1 MALTKVDKSVS
12 STPGIVDNSDATAI
26 TIDSSENVGIGVT
39 SPFSTTQITETG
51 WSSGAPYGTVLTV
64 TGNNT
69 NDANWGHLLITDSST
84 GTGNGGMLRFATGST
99 SSDMNPFAGIDGIT
113 EGGSYG
119 GLKFLTRPNGGTA
132 TERMRIDSSG
142 NVGIG
147 ITNPSDYY
155 SEQLVINAEEGEG
168 GITIKSAT
176 DTTGYLMFADGTSGN
191 TAYRGYIM
199 YGHAA
204 DELRLYGSTTQTLY
218 TNGSERI
225 RIDSAGEIH
234 INKTS
239 TINNGQLEI
248 LAQANHQAIVAKV
261 QTDTNQNFLGYNS
274 SGQVT
279 SYIQGNGNYYFSG
292 TSQSDRDLKENIQS
306 ITESSLEKVKQ
317 LEPKTF
323 NFKESEGFK
332 TNKKTGFIA
341 QEVAEIFGTENGVA
355 TGTDG
360 KKDMGIDSVGL
371 IAHLTKAIQE
381 QQAII
386 EDLQTQINEVKNGN

>member
-26 TIDSSENVGIGVT
+26 TITSAEDVGIGTSSPTTFSGFKTLHLKNGSGDALMLIESDGGIISQNIVSDSASVVT
-39 SPFSTTQITETG
+39 VGSRSNHAYRIT
-51 WSSGAPYGTVLTV
+51 
-64 TGNNT
+64 T
-69 NDANWGHLLITDSST
+69 NDV
-84 GTGNGGMLRFATGST
+84 
-99 SSDMNPFAGIDGIT
+99 
-113 EGGSYG
+113 
-119 GLKFLTRPNGGTA
+119 
-132 TERMRIDSSG
+132 ERMRIDTSG

-147 ITNPSDYY
+147 TSIPAGTLHIY
-155 SEQLVINAEEGEG
+155 
-168 GITIKSAT
+168 T
-176 DTTGYLMFADGTSGN
+176 TSGN
-191 TAYRGYIM
+191 VATVMQTAVNGAASSSNYITPNRTF
-199 YGHAA
+199 YTGV
-204 DELRLYGSTTQTLY
+204 DIGGVNSSWTVYDGSAF
-218 TNGSERI
+218 SERI
-225 RIDSAGEIH
+225 RIDSSGEIH
-234 INKTS
+234 INKTA
-239 TINNGQLEI
+239 TINNGQLEV
-248 LAQANHQAIVAKV
+248 LAQTNHQAIVAKV
-261 QTDTNQNFLGYNS
+261 QTDSYNNFLGYNS

-279 SYIQGNGNYYFSG
+279 CYIQGNGNYYFSG
-292 TSQSDRDLKENIQS
+292 TNQSDRDLKENIQS

-323 NFKESEGFK
+323 NFKESEGFQ

-386 EDLQTQINEVKNGN
+386 NDLKARIEVLEA